1 MLDYEIS
8 TDFQCYNSMRST
20 VDTRTLY
27 ENLSS
32 NGGLTLCV
40 VIYIYLYHYLLVFPN
55 VKVEY

>member
-20 VDTRTLY
+20 VDTCTLY

-32 NGGLTLCV
+32 NGGLSLDSLCGH
-40 VIYIYLYHYLLVFPN
+40 IYLLVPLFAGIS
-55 VKVEY
+55 